1 VVVRF
6 GGLVFASFHTVTS
19 EESTKKTATEE
30 DVFV

>member
-1 VVVRF
+1 MVVWLF
-6 GGLVFASFHTVTS
+6 GLLFASFHTVTS